1 MDGTVS
7 TGRLSTDIRD
17 DAGLAAD
24 LVTEAGRLA
33 ADMRREG
40 LRAQHKKS
48 ISDVV
53 TAADRAAEQLISDH
67 LATWRPDDGV
77 LGEEGAYREGSSGRR
92 WIIDPVDGTYNFVQ
106 GLSWWCSAV
115 ALVDGDDLLFGAVYH
130 PQEDALYVGGPDLSS
145 TRNGARI
152 IPLRDRPLAEVCAAT
167 YLHPARI
174 DSDVAAA
181 FGRAAR
187 GAAALRMLG
196 SGTMDAMAIAQGQLG
211 VYFQHSVPEWDWLP
225 GLAVIEGVGGVGRR
239 IEAAGVTWSV
249 AGTPSA
255 VDEVCS
261 RLTSR

>member
-1 MDGTVS
+1 MSVT
-7 TGRLSTDIRD
+7 REPTDIRD

-53 TAADRAAEQLISDH
+53 TAADRAAEALIADH
-67 LATWRPDDGV
+67 LAAWRPDDGV
-77 LGEEGAYREGSSGRR
+77 LGEEGAFREGTSGRR

-106 GLSWWCSAV
+106 GLTWWCSAV
-115 ALVDGDDLLFGAVYH
+115 ALVDGDELLFGAVYH
-130 PQEDALYVGGPDLSS
+130 PQEDALYVGGPNLSS

-152 IPLRDRPLAEVCAAT
+152 LPLADRPLAEVCAAT
-167 YLHPARI
+167 YLNPARI

-181 FGRAAR
+181 FGRAAS

-225 GLAVIEGVGGVGRR
+225 GLAVIEGVGGIGRQV
-239 IEAAGVTWSV
+239 EAGGVTWSV
-249 AGTPSA
+249 AGSPRA
-255 VDEVCS
+255 VDEVCI
-261 RLTSR
+261 RLEDR